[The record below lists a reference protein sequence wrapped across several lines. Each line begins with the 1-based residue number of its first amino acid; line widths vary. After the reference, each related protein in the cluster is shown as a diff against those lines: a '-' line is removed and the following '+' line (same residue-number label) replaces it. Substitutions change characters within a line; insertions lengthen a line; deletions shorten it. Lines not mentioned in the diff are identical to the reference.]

1 MMSHSAAALIAL
13 ATIANATGLS
23 ATELSATGAGAT
35 GAEVGS
41 LSHDRLATGQKFEIQ
56 TADRVYRGEMVD
68 RSTGQCQLASSTDGT
83 TFTPARTVYLLGAT
97 AGRQARQMLVVMH
110 AVKIGQKMELGLGD
124 LEQKNRHVTAEV
136 QGIRVWD

>member
-1 MMSHSAAALIAL
+1 MMGHSATVLFAL
-13 ATIANATGLS
+13 ATMASATGLI
-23 ATELSATGAGAT
+23 ATGAGAT

-56 TADRVYRGEMVD
+56 TADRVYRGELVD
-68 RSTGQCQLASSTDGT
+68 RSTGECQMASSQDGT

-110 AVKIGQKMELGLGD
+110 EVKVGQKMELGLGD
-124 LEQKNRHVTAEV
+124 LEQKNRTITAEV
-136 QGIRVWD
+136 HGIRVLE